1 MLTRL
6 CATSYALN
14 SNALN
19 SNALKNHFFSYQV
32 SQLFIQLQGNKVLI
46 DLGGRFH
53 GSIAACSNNRPPP
66 SLG

>member
-14 SNALN
+14 R
-19 SNALKNHFFSYQV
+19 NALKNQFFSYQI
-32 SQLFIQLQGNKVLI
+32 SQLFIQLQRNKVLI

-53 GSIAACSNNRPPP
+53 GSIAAGSNNRPPP